1 MAGSP
6 PTFVGSLEEIV
17 ARGDFVVPPYP
28 AAALRLRRLVDSG
41 NFGLSEV
48 ADAAS
53 ADPALAATLLRVAN
67 SSLYR
72 GAGAPITT
80 LGRAVHRLGARSVA
94 SMAVAA
100 AMSST
105 ACAEGPLVE
114 VKYRVWRRS
123 LTCALASQRL
133 ASGRSLDPEEAFLS
147 GLLHG
152 FGRSVAVGCLERM
165 LPSKPTAERTLLEW
179 LQMVEP
185 HRQALAR
192 RVAEQW
198 ELPAELVQAITS
210 ATQGA
215 MGGSLAALVE
225 VADRLA
231 AALDQGASA
240 EQLAATPGIGA
251 NERHALGEFVAGLPH
266 ALEALVE
273 APDPSKRRAASA
285 VSKPPSALSGEL
297 RPTAVPLLD
306 LKNRKEPTP
315 LETIALTPEGVAFFS
330 PRPMQESSVS
340 RLSIGSAPKAVEG
353 WFSVALCVPDRGRF
367 RIEAQ
372 TFAASRELRDCLL
385 ALWTSSKLG

>member
-1 MAGSP
+1 
-6 PTFVGSLEEIV
+6 VGSLEEMV

-41 NFGLSEV
+41 DFGLADV

-72 GAGAPITT
+72 GSGVAITT

-94 SMAVAA
+94 AIAVAA
-100 AMSST
+100 ALSSS
-105 ACAEGPLVE
+105 ACGDGPLVD

-123 LTCALASQRL
+123 VTCALACQCL
-133 ASGRSLDPEEAFLS
+133 ASTRGLDPEEAFLA

-152 FGRSVAVGCLERM
+152 FGRSVAVGCLERV
-165 LPSKPTAERTLLEW
+165 LPTQPAAERTLLEW

-185 HRQALAR
+185 HRQILAR

-198 ELPAELVQAITS
+198 QLPAEVILAITTTS
-210 ATQGA
+210 DGA
-215 MGGSLAALVE
+215 MAGTMAALVGLG
-225 VADRLA
+225 DRLA
-231 AALDQGASA
+231 GALDQVISE
-240 EQLAATPGIGA
+240 EQLAATQGIA
-251 NERHALGEFVAGLPH
+251 ASERRVVTEFVAGLPH

-273 APDPSKRRAASA
+273 SPNPGHRKAPSA
-285 VSKPPSALSGEL
+285 VTKPTSALSGEL
-297 RPTAVPLLD
+297 RAASVPLSD
-306 LKNRKEPTP
+306 LKSRKESIP
-315 LETIALTPEGVAFFS
+315 LETIGITPDGIVFLSA
-330 PRPMQESSVS
+330 RPLQESAVA
-340 RLSIGSAPKAVEG
+340 RLSIGAGAKALEG

-372 TFAASRELRDCLL
+372 TFAASRELRELIL
-385 ALWTSSKLG
+385 ELWTASQRH